1 VTARVLIVDDDAGI
15 VDVIAY
21 ALRGEGFDV
30 DSVGDGEA
38 ALAAAS
44 SEPYDVIVLDLMLP
58 ALSGTDVC
66 RQLRAAGNHVPI
78 LMLTA
83 KDAELDRVL
92 GLELGADDYVTKPF
106 SRPELLSRVR
116 ALLRRRKYDREEST
130 TAVRDIGGLRLD
142 FARHQVRVDGE
153 PVQLTPS
160 EFKLLTLLAERPE
173 QVFTRRQ
180 IMQHLWE
187 SDHIGD
193 AHACDVHISNLRRK
207 IERDQ
212 SNPERLVTVRGFGY
226 KLVPA

>member
-212 SNPERLVTVRGFGY
+212 GNPERLVTVRGFGY